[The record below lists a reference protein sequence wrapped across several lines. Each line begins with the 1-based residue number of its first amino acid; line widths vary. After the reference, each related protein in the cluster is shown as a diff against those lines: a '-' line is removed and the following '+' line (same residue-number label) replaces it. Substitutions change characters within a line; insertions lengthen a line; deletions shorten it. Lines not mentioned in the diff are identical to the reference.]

1 MDFLD
6 KTCQKKYKTEKK
18 PSPLTLRVSKIAWLP
33 TKFQLKLAIWNF

>member
-18 PSPLTLRVSKIAWLP
+18 TITIDFTCIQNSIVTYQISA
-33 TKFQLKLAIWNF
+33 